1 MDYLLSKSQNLKY
14 LILAL
19 ACFSIEFCFAQQDS
33 ISNIKNITLDEVLR
47 LGIQNNRQLKIA
59 NTDVAIAQEN
69 VGQAKIAKVPRIG
82 FNTGYN
88 YIGDPKLYEGF
99 YENSLNVDYYNHQA
113 YANVVSSVP
122 IYTGSLINKSIEQQ
136 ELISEIQ
143 ASVAKMTEADIKLV
157 IIKQYYTLEK
167 LYRQIEITKQNIIN
181 TDLRISQL
189 KSRVANG
196 QNLKSDLLRTE
207 LQQSRFKVS
216 VLQDT
221 NNIALVSNY
230 LDILIGLP
238 TDLILKPEMG
248 EITLPLVQI
257 DIKKSIAE
265 AKENRLEIK
274 QGEIDVK
281 ISETSLD
288 MTRSAFKPAINA
300 NLMLNTEY
308 PAQWPNYVNIVNYW
322 AVGLSLN
329 WDISSFYNLKHRTNA
344 DKFQID
350 KRNIALDETRDQI
363 EREVKAAVIKFEESK
378 ENITTY
384 KKDVELALSNYKIV
398 KSRYDNDFALI
409 SDMVDAELQLNGAK
423 ISLVNANLDL
433 IIQYYSLQ
441 YAMGTL

>member
-1 MDYLLSKSQNLKY
+1 MNYLLLKRYLVIAFACYIHEVCSAQN
-14 LILAL
+14 
-19 ACFSIEFCFAQQDS
+19 DS
-33 ISNIKNITLDEVLR
+33 IANLRSITLDEALG
-47 LGIQNNRQLKIA
+47 LGIENNRQLKMA
-59 NTDVAIAQEN
+59 NTDVAIANEN
-69 VGQAKIAKVPRIG
+69 VSQAKIAKMPRIG

-99 YENSLNVDYYNHQA
+99 YKNSLNVDYYNHQA
-113 YANVVSSVP
+113 YGNIVSAVP
-122 IYTGSLINKSIEQQ
+122 VYTGNLINKKIEQQ

-143 ASVAKMTEADIKLV
+143 ESVVKMTEADIRLA

-167 LYRQIEITKQNIIN
+167 LYRQIEITNQNIKN
-181 TDLRISQL
+181 TDLRINQL

-216 VLQDT
+216 VITDT
-221 NNIALVSNY
+221 NDIALVSNY

-238 TDLILKPEMG
+238 TNLILKPEEG
-248 EITLPLVQI
+248 DITLPFVEVDL
-257 DIKKSIAE
+257 KKSIEE
-265 AKENRLEIK
+265 ASLNRMEIK
-274 QGEIDVK
+274 QSEIDVK
-281 ISETSLD
+281 LSEASLD
-288 MTRSAFKPAINA
+288 MTRSGFKPAVNA

-322 AVGLSLN
+322 TVGVSLN

-344 DKFQID
+344 DKYQID
-350 KRNIALDETRDQI
+350 KKTIALDETRDQI
-363 EREVKAAVIKFEESK
+363 EREVKSAFIKFEESRV
-378 ENITTY
+378 NISTF
-384 KKDVELALSNYKIV
+384 KKDVELAQSNYKIV

-409 SDMVDAELQLNGAK
+409 SDMVDAELQLNEAR

-441 YAMGTL
+441 YAKGTL

>member
-1 MDYLLSKSQNLKY
+1 MNYSLLKRYLV
-14 LILAL
+14 IAF
-19 ACFSIEFCFAQQDS
+19 ACYIHGICFAQNDS
-33 ISNIKNITLDEVLR
+33 IANLKSITLDEALG
-47 LGIQNNRQLKIA
+47 LGIENNRQLKMA
-59 NTDVAIAQEN
+59 NTDVAIANEN
-69 VGQAKIAKVPRIG
+69 VSQAKIAKMPRIG

-99 YENSLNVDYYNHQA
+99 YKNSLNVDYYNHQA
-113 YANVVSSVP
+113 YGNVISAVP
-122 IYTGSLINKSIEQQ
+122 VYTGNLINKKIEQQ
-136 ELISEIQ
+136 QLISEIQ
-143 ASVAKMTEADIKLV
+143 KSVVKMTEADIRLA

-167 LYRQIEITKQNIIN
+167 LYRQIEITNQNIKN
-181 TDLRISQL
+181 TDLRINQL

-216 VLQDT
+216 VITDT
-221 NNIALVSNY
+221 NDIALVSNY

-238 TDLILKPEMG
+238 TNLILKPEADD
-248 EITLPLVQI
+248 ITTPLSEV
-257 DIKKSIAE
+257 DLKKSIEE
-265 AKENRLEIK
+265 ANLNRIEIM
-274 QGEIDVK
+274 QSEIEVK
-281 ISETSLD
+281 ISEATLD
-288 MTRSAFKPAINA
+288 MTRSGFKPAVNA

-344 DKFQID
+344 DKYQID

-363 EREVKAAVIKFEESK
+363 EREVKSAFIKFEESRV
-378 ENITTY
+378 NISTF
-384 KKDVELALSNYKIV
+384 KKDVELAQSNYKIV

-409 SDMVDAELQLNGAK
+409 SDMVDAELQLNEAR

-441 YAMGTL
+441 YAKGTL